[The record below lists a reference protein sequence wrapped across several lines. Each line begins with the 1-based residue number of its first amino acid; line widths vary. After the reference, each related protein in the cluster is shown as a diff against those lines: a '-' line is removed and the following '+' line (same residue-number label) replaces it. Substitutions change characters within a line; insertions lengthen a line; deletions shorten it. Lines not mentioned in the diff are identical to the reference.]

1 MPVYEYQARD
11 AEEGAGCEACRE
23 PFEVVRKIADGPLET
38 CPACGA
44 PLRKLIP
51 RVALG
56 RSRSGLDDRAKA
68 AGFTKLKK
76 LGKGEYEKIY

>member
-1 MPVYEYQARD
+1 MPVYEYQARN
-11 AEEGAGCEACRE
+11 AEEGAGCEVCKE
-23 PFEVVRKIADGPLET
+23 PFEVVQKIADEPLRV
-38 CPACGA
+38 CPKCGV

-51 RVALG
+51 HVSLG

-76 LGKGEYEKIY
+76 ISKGEYEKIY

>member
-1 MPVYEYQARD
+1 MPVYEYEARD
-11 AEEGAGCEACRE
+11 AEEGGGCEACRT
-23 PFEVVRKIADGPLET
+23 PFEVVQKIADEPLKT
-38 CPACGA
+38 CPKCGA

-51 RVALG
+51 HVALG

-76 LGKGEYEKIY
+76 IGKGEYEKMY

>member
-11 AEEGAGCEACRE
+11 ADEGAGCDKCRE
-23 PFEVVRKIADGPLET
+23 PFEVVQKISDEPLKV

-51 RVALG
+51 PVALG

-76 LGKGEYEKIY
+76 VSKGEYEKVY

>member
-11 AEEGAGCEACRE
+11 AEEGGGCAACRE
-23 PFEVVRKIADGPLET
+23 PFEVVRKLSDPPLAV
-38 CPACGA
+38 CPECGA

-51 RVALG
+51 HVSLG

-76 LGKGEYEKIY
+76 LGKGEYEKVY